1 MRAYILG
8 VLLTGSTFSLFAQ
21 VSAIPSA
28 IGPAIVENPS
38 YRVENIE
45 LPEGL
50 HAETGAVGFLP
61 DGRFV
66 ACFLRGEVMFYDT
79 KTKKWTLFAEGLHEP
94 LGVLAISN
102 SELLIMQRPEL
113 TRVKD
118 TDGDGQADLYE
129 TVTNDFGISGNYHEW
144 NFGPIKDKEGNIF
157 IALTT
162 ASNAGIIMRE
172 VRGKLDTTTFADK
185 QEKYSPVSYRGW
197 IMKLGTDGKLEPYAG
212 GLRSPNGINF
222 DEKGNLFSVDNQG
235 GWVGTNVLYHIQKD
249 KFYGHPSGLSWTKG
263 WNRGSPFRIRIAEL
277 DKMRVKPAIQFPYDL
292 IGNSLT
298 EPVFDYTRGKF
309 GPFGGQVLLGEM
321 EKGRIVRVMMEEVG
335 GQLQG
340 ACVPLLDSKDLRLGT
355 NRMVFAADGSLWT
368 GHVQYGFPGDRG
380 IQRIVYTGKVPMD
393 VYSMSLT
400 STGFD
405 LTFTQPVDENTAL
418 NPENYKF
425 RNYYYEYH
433 AKYGSDLFDVQPVQ
447 VSNIRISSDKKKVS
461 ITLAS
466 LKAERIYELQ
476 LGDIRSSSG
485 TALAN
490 HFISYTLNKLR
501 Q

>member
-8 VLLTGSTFSLFAQ
+8 VLLTGSTFSLLAQ
-21 VSAIPSA
+21 VCAIPSA

-66 ACFLRGEVMFYDT
+66 ACFLRGEVMFYDL

-129 TVTNDFGISGNYHEW
+129 TLTNDFGISGNYHEW

-162 ASNAGIIMRE
+162 ASNAGIIMKE

-263 WNRGSPFRIRIAEL
+263 WSRGSPFRIPIAEL

-309 GPFGGQVLLGEM
+309 GPFGGQGLLGEM
-321 EKGRIVRVMMEEVG
+321 EKGRIVRVMMEEIG

-340 ACVPLLDSKDLRLGT
+340 ACIPLLDSKDLRLGT
-355 NRMVFAADGSLWT
+355 NRMVFAADGSLWA

-433 AKYGSDLFDVQPVQ
+433 AKYGSDLFDVQSVQ

>member
-1 MRAYILG
+1 MRAYILSMILAG
-8 VLLTGSTFSLFAQ
+8 ATVVSVAQ
-21 VSAIPSA
+21 VAPNRSVTETVIS
-28 IGPAIVENPS
+28 ENPS
-38 YRVENIE
+38 YKVENID

-79 KTKKWTLFAEGLHEP
+79 KTKEWTLFAEGLHEP

-129 TVTNDFGISGNYHEW
+129 KVTNDFGISGNYHEW
-144 NFGPIKDKEGNIF
+144 NYGPIKDKEGNIF

-162 ASNAGIIMRE
+162 ASNAGIVMKE
-172 VRGKLDTTTFADK
+172 VRGRLDTTTFADK
-185 QEKYSPVSYRGW
+185 QEKYSPVPYRGW
-197 IMKLGTDGKLEPYAG
+197 IMKLGTNGKLEPYAG

-222 DEKGNLFSVDNQG
+222 DRDGRLFSVDNQG

-263 WNRGSPFRIRIAEL
+263 WNRGSPFRLPIAEL
-277 DKMRVKPAIQFPYDL
+277 YKMREKPAIQFPYEL

-298 EPVFDYTRGKF
+298 EPVFDYTAGKF
-309 GPFGGQVLLGEM
+309 GPFSGQLMLGEM

-340 ACVPLLDSKDLRLGT
+340 ACVPLLDSKDLRMGT
-355 NRMVFAADGSLWT
+355 NRMVFATDGSLWT

-380 IQRIVYTGKVPMD
+380 IQRIVYTGIPPMD

-400 STGFD
+400 PTGFD
-405 LTFTQPVDENTAL
+405 LIFTQPVDEITAK

-425 RNYYYEYH
+425 KNYYYEYH
-433 AKYGSDLFDVQPVQ
+433 AKYGSDLFDVQQVQ
-447 VSNIRISSDKKKVS
+447 VSNIRISTDKKKVS
-461 ITLAS
+461 ITLPA
-466 LKAERIYELQ
+466 LKPDRIYELQ
-476 LGDIRSSSG
+476 MGDIKSSSG
-485 TALAN
+485 KTLAN
-490 HFISYTLNKLR
+490 RVICYTLNKLR